1 MSNRTNSREEWKQDI
16 VERQHNLAPADVTR
30 RSQYRGSGL
39 PRNAPLPIAVAW
51 KRVWVGAALFV
62 LAVGIRLG
70 FDIAYSLTV
79 CTALGAAGLF
89 VMLSGVRWTA
99 K

>member
-70 FDIAYSLTV
+70 FDIAYSLSV
-79 CTALGAAGLF
+79 CPAL
-89 VMLSGVRWTA
+89 VPPDYS
-99 K
+99 